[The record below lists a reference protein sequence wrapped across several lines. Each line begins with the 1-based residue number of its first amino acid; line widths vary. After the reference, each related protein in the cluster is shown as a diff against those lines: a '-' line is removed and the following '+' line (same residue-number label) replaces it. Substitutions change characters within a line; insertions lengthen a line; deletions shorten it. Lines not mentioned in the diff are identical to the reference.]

1 MSFSPSL
8 QGTVALKRTAS
19 SSNTATL
26 AFDERQP
33 GSASSSNSQ
42 NNSRPSSPPSG
53 GYTGSS
59 SRMSGSNA
67 NGEQQVPLMAASDEQ
82 GHSTMSQDGS
92 SSSGKA
98 GYRMVGMGE
107 EDSPR
112 QSVAAGSN
120 SKAGGMI
127 LQEPAQSP
135 VLPIASYC
143 MASITMTVV
152 NKVRARA
159 TGQFGAPLID
169 HFAYTVRPLW
179 TPFHNELP
187 LPVHTEHSL
196 RSLRTGSE
204 KSRGEEHWP
213 TLRSCAD

>member
-26 AFDERQP
+26 AFEGQL
-33 GSASSSNSQ
+33 GSASSSKS
-42 NNSRPSSPPSG
+42 NSRPSSPPSG

-152 NKVRARA
+152 NKVRAS
-159 TGQFGAPLID
+159 D
-169 HFAYTVRPLW
+169 
-179 TPFHNELP
+179 
-187 LPVHTEHSL
+187 
-196 RSLRTGSE
+196 RTI
-204 KSRGEEHWP
+204 
-213 TLRSCAD
+213 